1 MNTSPSSIPP
11 RGLPKAVLFDLDG
24 TLVDTAPDLGHAANL
39 VRESLQ
45 LEPLP
50 LEGYRPVA
58 SAGAR
63 GLLGKAL
70 GITPADE
77 DFPKHRDRFLELYR
91 ANLSRQSRLFDGME
105 QMLRLMEDRG
115 IRWGVVTN
123 KPAWLTGPLMEDLA
137 LAQRAAVSISGD
149 QVPKPKPAP
158 DSLLKAC
165 EMLGLDP
172 ADCIYV
178 GDDRRDIEAGRAAGM
193 RTMAAAWGYEGE
205 HAIHSWQADSIVQ
218 TPADLRSWLD

>member
-1 MNTSPSSIPP
+1 M
-11 RGLPKAVLFDLDG
+11 LFDLDG

-45 LEPLP
+45 MEPLP

-70 GITPADE
+70 GITPTHE

-91 ANLSRQSRLFDGME
+91 AHLSRQSRLFDGME

-123 KPAWLTGPLMEDLA
+123 KPAWLTGPLMQDLA

-149 QVPKPKPAP
+149 EVPKPKPAP

-193 RTMAAAWGYEGE
+193 RTLAAAWGYEGE

-218 TPADLRSWLD
+218 TPADLRGWLD